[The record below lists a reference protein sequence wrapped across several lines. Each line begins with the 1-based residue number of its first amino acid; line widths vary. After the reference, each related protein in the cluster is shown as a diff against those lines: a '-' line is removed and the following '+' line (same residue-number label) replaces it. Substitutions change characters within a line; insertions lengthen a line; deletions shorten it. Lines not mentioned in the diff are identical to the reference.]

1 MLRLSESVAI
11 DFSGF
16 MDDTFPISLWTQGKA
31 LLFASE
37 IQGSGVSEVSRN
49 LHFQFLNMFN
59 FVIRH
64 IPQMSLNVNNKLQR
78 NQDNAT
84 KLFPEFFGRVYAR
97 TF

>member
-31 LLFASE
+31 LLFASD

-64 IPQMSLNVNNKLQR
+64 IRDL
-78 NQDNAT
+78 
-84 KLFPEFFGRVYAR
+84 LFRKCPF
-97 TF
+97 T